1 MLFKKIICF
10 ATAMMMLSTTVSASH
25 NLPTD
30 PETGW
35 ITMSKSS
42 VGETKVLTSTA
53 PNNNGYGNY
62 GTVVTSYMYVND
74 DNTFCVVDFSNNIIN
89 VDTYNS
95 DTYELIKSQK
105 IAMELPLFGGVYCGS
120 KYNFI
125 VFGQNNTAEN
135 DNEITFKTVK
145 YNKDWE
151 KISAVEY
158 SNNNTTKPFKS
169 GSLRMIEYNNYLY
182 VRSCHE
188 MYQSRDGYHHQAN
201 ITYSVDIDKMEIADE
216 FSKVMN
222 DEYGYVSHSF
232 DQYVAIDDG
241 KLVAL
246 DLGDA
251 YPRSVVLIKYND
263 ELSKGKFTKSNG
275 LCTVVNM
282 LKISGD
288 TGNNYTGVSI
298 GGFEVSENNYIAAVS
313 SIDQKSKS
321 STRDVMLLIVNKKDT
336 SRVKQVNI
344 TNYANSEENLS
355 ASKPYITK
363 LPNGNYMLL
372 WEVFSEGS
380 PCSMEAKI
388 VDENGNI
395 SSELTAGTTFMGML
409 SYDCQPIC
417 INDKVVWYINGFSP
431 NGEPER
437 TFYKL
442 DFHTKN

>member
-25 NLPTD
+25 NLPAD

-62 GTVVTSYMYVND
+62 GTVVTSYIYVND
-74 DNTFCVVDFSNNIIN
+74 DNTFCVVDFSNNTIN

-95 DTYELIKSQK
+95 DTYELIKSKK
-105 IAMELPLFGGVYCGS
+105 IAMELPLFCFLYCGS

-151 KISAVEY
+151 KISAVDY

-344 TNYANSEENLS
+344 TNYANSEEDLS

-372 WEVFSEGS
+372 WEVFAEGS
-380 PCSMEAKI
+380 SRNMEAKI

-395 SSELTAGTTFMGML
+395 SSELTAGTTFMVML

>member
-25 NLPTD
+25 NLPAD

-62 GTVVTSYMYVND
+62 GTVVTSYIYVND
-74 DNTFCVVDFSNNIIN
+74 DNTFCVVDFSNNTIN

-95 DTYELIKSQK
+95 DTYELIKSKK

-145 YNKDWE
+145 YNKKKK
-151 KISAVEY
+151 KISAVDY

-344 TNYANSEENLS
+344 TNYANSEEDLS

-372 WEVFSEGS
+372 WEVFAEGS
-380 PCSMEAKI
+380 SRNMEAKI
-388 VDENGNI
+388 VDENEEI
-395 SSELTAGTTFMGML
+395 M
-409 SYDCQPIC
+409 
-417 INDKVVWYINGFSP
+417 
-431 NGEPER
+431 
-437 TFYKL
+437 KL
-442 DFHTKN
+442 NVDFCCEKL

>member
-25 NLPTD
+25 NLPAD

-95 DTYELIKSQK
+95 DTYELIKSKK

-151 KISAVEY
+151 KISAVDY

-380 PCSMEAKI
+380 SRNMDAKI